1 MGYIYS
7 QKEPYRMRFEQ
18 PLAGLSVAH
27 EERLGADMY
36 AYTNKRGQLTYE
48 WRVVID
54 AHIRFFHDVAR
65 FA

>member
-1 MGYIYS
+1 
-7 QKEPYRMRFEQ
+7 MRGSE
-18 PLAGLSVAH
+18 LLSPVGWLLEIIEIEH
-27 EERLGADMY
+27 KERLGVDMH
-36 AYTNKRGQLTYE
+36 AYTYKRGQLTYE